1 MLLGIIIAGTGRL
14 CLSEALRFPQAVREA
29 SSALKRL
36 RGLPCPVLLQESRAF
51 RTNQQ
56 VQNQHFPLTQQKKA
70 MPPQVMIIRPESS
83 LPSLLYS

>member
-1 MLLGIIIAGTGRL
+1 VLQ
-14 CLSEALRFPQAVREA
+14 ALRFPQAVREA

-56 VQNQHFPLTQQKKA
+56 VLNIIYLNTARFKKN
-70 MPPQVMIIRPESS
+70 RPKKV
-83 LPSLLYS
+83 Y

>member
-1 MLLGIIIAGTGRL
+1 VLQ
-14 CLSEALRFPQAVREA
+14 ALRFPQAVREA

-56 VQNQHFPLTQQKKA
+56 SAKINNKL
-70 MPPQVMIIRPESS
+70 
-83 LPSLLYS
+83 